1 MTLIFVFLFGFIRKF
16 SGDVMGQNLRNGGN
30 ENYEMGKMG
39 LGGGE
44 GERESEEEAK
54 RKGDG
59 REDPGAGGGR
69 REWVGGGRGSRGLKE
84 EDDEVA

>member
-59 REDPGAGGGR
+59 RGDPGVVEG
-69 REWVGGGRGSRGLKE
+69 ERGSVEGE
-84 EDDEVA
+84 EVED